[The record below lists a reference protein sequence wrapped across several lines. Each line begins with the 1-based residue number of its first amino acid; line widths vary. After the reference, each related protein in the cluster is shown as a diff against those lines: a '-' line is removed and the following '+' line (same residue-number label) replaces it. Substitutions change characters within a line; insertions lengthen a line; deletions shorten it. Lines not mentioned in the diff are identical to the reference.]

1 MILFFCSKYLP
12 SKALIPILMKLG
24 EELDK
29 FIPQPFADEMRGIS
43 ETLGLPLGEI
53 VMANLIYDVSAFNSS
68 NIK

>member
-1 MILFFCSKYLP
+1 
-12 SKALIPILMKLG
+12 MKLG